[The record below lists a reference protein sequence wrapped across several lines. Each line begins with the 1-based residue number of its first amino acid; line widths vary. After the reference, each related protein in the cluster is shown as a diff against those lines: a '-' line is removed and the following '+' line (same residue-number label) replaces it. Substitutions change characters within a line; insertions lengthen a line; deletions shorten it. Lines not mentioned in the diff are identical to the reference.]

1 MLCGTNREDSRSVNA
16 PSKKKKFGKFGVYYI
31 WYQSKVT
38 ALGPQGKAKISL
50 VHFILL
56 KKTNKNDSC
65 YKQFFFVMF

>member
-1 MLCGTNREDSRSVNA
+1 VEQIGKTQEVLMHLA
-16 PSKKKKFGKFGVYYI
+16 KKNKFGKFGVYYI
-31 WYQSKVT
+31 WYQRKVI

-65 YKQFFFVMF
+65 YKQFFFVMLW